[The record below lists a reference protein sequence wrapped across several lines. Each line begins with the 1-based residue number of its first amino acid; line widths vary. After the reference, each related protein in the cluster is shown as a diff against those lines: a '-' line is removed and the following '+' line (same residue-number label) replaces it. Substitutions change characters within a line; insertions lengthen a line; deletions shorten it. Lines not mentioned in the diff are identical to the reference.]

1 MLALFLRY
9 NYTRHVKLI
18 ARILFLFLWYF
29 CGISRTVIWKFPLI
43 LFLLNFACFKFHDCK
58 GKIKYLQEYS
68 IITSQNRFLFI
79 FRNSSV
85 TDCYTRYP
93 IKSKKSWCSAP
104 KWWCTE
110 IKLLK
115 TNYRRKLQWK
125 DIYDIKHLWLHT

>member
-1 MLALFLRY
+1 MCTVLLTSVCFFVLRDREDCFVRVSVWPCMLALFLRY

-68 IITSQNRFLFI
+68 IITSQTRFLFI

-104 KWWCTE
+104 K
-110 IKLLK
+110 
-115 TNYRRKLQWK
+115 
-125 DIYDIKHLWLHT
+125 